1 MRTRCKKGMVT
12 MTIRKSEINEKNLCT
27 VEFSEDAA
35 TLEAE
40 KSKVFHEKSKN
51 FNIPGF
57 RRGKAPRSII
67 EKMYGTGVF
76 LEDAINNIINAH
88 YPEIVD
94 AAGKQVVSRPEFDI
108 VSMDENE
115 IVLKAEMYVKPDV
128 TIEGYKGIEASV
140 VLAPVTD
147 EEIDR
152 EIMTVRERNAREIE
166 ITDRPAEM
174 GDTAVIDYEGFVDG
188 VAFDG
193 GKDSGHHLKLG
204 SGQFIP
210 GFEEGIVGKN
220 VGEEFDV
227 NVTFPEQYGAAE
239 LAGKAAVFKVKL
251 NALEKTELPEADDDF
266 AVDVSE
272 FNTFAEY
279 RADLA
284 SKIEKRHKDNAD
296 NELSE
301 KVEDALAEKLVA
313 EIPESMVDSE
323 VEAQVRESESRMQM
337 QGLQLSMYLKYFNMT
352 LDQYKEQIRPSALKH
367 VKTELALEKIAELE
381 SVEVS
386 EDEINAEYETI
397 AKVYSVEVDYAK
409 ENLPAEEIKH
419 TLVMRKTLALVKDAA
434 KVTYLDKAPEAP
446 APAEAE

>member
-1 MRTRCKKGMVT
+1 MSVQVEKLENGMAKL
-12 MTIRKSEINEKNLCT
+12 TIETSAERLEEALQNAFTKN
-27 VEFSEDAA
+27 
-35 TLEAE
+35 
-40 KSKVFHEKSKN
+40 KN
-51 FNIPGF
+51 KISVPGF
-57 RRGKAPRSII
+57 RKGKVPRQMI
-67 EKMYGTGVF
+67 EKMYGPAIF
-76 LEDAINNIINAH
+76 YEDAANELI
-88 YPEIVD
+88 PEEYEKALD
-94 AAGKQVVSRPEFDI
+94 ECEEDI
-108 VSMDENE
+108 VSSPE
-115 IVLKAEMYVKPDV
+115 IDV
-128 TIEGYKGIEASV
+128 TQIEKGKPFIFTAVVALKPEVKLGKYKGVKVDKADT
-140 VLAPVTD
+140 AVTD
-147 EEIDR
+147 EEVDAQINKER
-152 EIMTVRERNAREIE
+152 ENNARNIE
-166 ITDRPAEM
+166 VTDRPVKD
-174 GDTAVIDYEGFVDG
+174 GDMTVLDFEGFVDG

-397 AKVYSVEVDYAK
+397 AKAYSVEVDYAK

-446 APAEAE
+446 APAGAG

>member
-1 MRTRCKKGMVT
+1 MKRP
-12 MTIRKSEINEKNLCT
+12 S
-27 VEFSEDAA
+27 
-35 TLEAE
+35 
-40 KSKVFHEKSKN
+40 
-51 FNIPGF
+51 F
-57 RRGKAPRSII
+57 RR
-67 EKMYGTGVF
+67 
-76 LEDAINNIINAH
+76 L
-88 YPEIVD
+88 
-94 AAGKQVVSRPEFDI
+94 
-108 VSMDENE
+108 
-115 IVLKAEMYVKPDV
+115 
-128 TIEGYKGIEASV
+128 
-140 VLAPVTD
+140 
-147 EEIDR
+147 
-152 EIMTVRERNAREIE
+152 
-166 ITDRPAEM
+166 
-174 GDTAVIDYEGFVDG
+174 
-188 VAFDG
+188 
-193 GKDSGHHLKLG
+193 
-204 SGQFIP
+204 
-210 GFEEGIVGKN
+210 
-220 VGEEFDV
+220 
-227 NVTFPEQYGAAE
+227 
-239 LAGKAAVFKVKL
+239 
-251 NALEKTELPEADDDF
+251 DDF

-301 KVEDALAEKLVA
+301 KVEDALAGKLVA

-397 AKVYSVEVDYAK
+397 AKAYSVELDYAK

>member
-1 MRTRCKKGMVT
+1 
-12 MTIRKSEINEKNLCT
+12 MTIKKTEINEKNLCT
-27 VEFSEDAA
+27 VEFSETAEA
-35 TLEAE
+35 LEAE
-40 KSKVFHEKSKN
+40 KSRVFHEKSKN
-51 FNIPGF
+51 FNVPGF
-57 RRGKAPRSII
+57 RRGKAPRAII
-67 EKMYGTGVF
+67 EKMYGTGIF
-76 LEDAINNIINAH
+76 LEDAINNIINAN
-88 YPEIVD
+88 YSAIVD

-108 VSMDENE
+108 VSIDENE
-115 IVLKAEMYVKPDV
+115 VVLKAEMYVKPEV
-128 TIEGYKGIEASV
+128 SIENYKGIEASV

-147 EEIDR
+147 EEVER
-152 EIMTVRERNAREIE
+152 EIMTVRERNARELE

-220 VGEEFDV
+220 IGEEFDV

-251 NALEKTELPEADDDF
+251 NAIEKTELPEPDDDF

-279 RADLA
+279 RSDLV
-284 SKIEKRHKDNAD
+284 SKIEQRHKDTAD
-296 NELSE
+296 NELAE
-301 KVEDALAEKLVA
+301 KVEDALSELLVA
-313 EIPESMVDSE
+313 EIPESMVDAE
-323 VEAQVRESESRMQM
+323 VEAQVRESETRMQM
-337 QGLQLSMYLKYFNMT
+337 QGLQLSMYLKYFDMT
-352 LDQYKEQIRPSALKH
+352 LDQYKEQVRPSALKH

-381 SVEVS
+381 GVEVS
-386 EDEINAEYETI
+386 EDEINAEYENI
-397 AKVYSVEVDYAK
+397 AKAYSVELDYAK
-409 ENLPAEEIKH
+409 ENLPVDEISH
-419 TLVMRKTLALVKDAA
+419 SLTMRKTLDLVKSAA

-446 APAEAE
+446 ATADESTDAE

>member
-1 MRTRCKKGMVT
+1 MVT
-12 MTIRKSEINEKNLCT
+12 MTIRKTEINEKNLCT

-35 TLEAE
+35 TLDAE
-40 KSKVFHEKSKN
+40 KSKAFHAKSKN

-76 LEDAINNIINAH
+76 LEDAINNIIKDH
-88 YPEIVD
+88 YDEIIG
-94 AAGKQVVSRPEFDI
+94 AAGKQVVSNPEFDV

-115 IVLKAEMYVKPDV
+115 IVLKAEMYVKPDA

-284 SKIEKRHKDNAD
+284 SKIEQRHKNTAD
-296 NELSE
+296 DELAN
-301 KVEDALAEKLVA
+301 KVEDVLAEKLVA
-313 EIPESMVDSE
+313 EIPDAMVDSE
-323 VEAQVRESESRMQM
+323 VEAQVRESETRMQM

-352 LDQYKEQIRPSALKH
+352 LDQCKEQIRPSALKH

-381 SVEVS
+381 NIEVS
-386 EDEINAEYETI
+386 DEELNEEYETI
-397 AKVYSVEVDYAK
+397 AKAYSVELDFAK
-409 ENLPAEEIKH
+409 ENLPVEEVKH
-419 TLVMRKTLALVKDAA
+419 TLIMRKTLQFVKDAA
-434 KVTYLDKAPEAP
+434 VVTYLDKAPEA
-446 APAEAE
+446 APADAE

>member
-1 MRTRCKKGMVT
+1 
-12 MTIRKSEINEKNLCT
+12 MTITKQEINEKNLCT

-35 TLEAE
+35 VLEAE
-40 KSKVFHEKSKN
+40 KSKVFREQSKN

-76 LEDAINNIINAH
+76 LEDAINNIIKAH
-88 YPEIVD
+88 YSEVVE
-94 AAGKQVVSRPEFDI
+94 AAGKPVVSNPEFDI
-108 VSMDENE
+108 VSMDDKA

-128 TIEGYKGIEASV
+128 IIENYKGIEADV

-152 EIMTVRERNAREIE
+152 EIDTVRERNAREID

-220 VGEEFDV
+220 IGEEFDV

-239 LAGKAAVFKVKL
+239 LAGKPAVFKVKL
-251 NALEKTELPEADDDF
+251 NAIEKTELPEADDEF

-284 SKIEKRHKDNAD
+284 SKIEKRHKDTAD

-301 KVEDALAEKLVA
+301 KIEDALAEKLVA
-313 EIPESMVDSE
+313 EIPESMVDAE
-323 VEAQVRESESRMQM
+323 VEARVRESESRMQM
-337 QGLQLSMYLKYFNMT
+337 QGIELSMYLKYFNMT
-352 LDQYKEQIRPSALKH
+352 LDQYKEQVRPSALNR

-381 SVEVS
+381 GVEVT
-386 EDEINAEYETI
+386 DEEIENEYVSV
-397 AKVYSVEVDYAK
+397 AQAYSVELDYAK
-409 ENLPAEEIKH
+409 EALPADEIKH
-419 TLVMRKTLALVKDAA
+419 SLIMRKTLALVKEAA
-434 KVTYLDKAPEAP
+434 KVTYLDKAPEHDEDETESETP
-446 APAEAE
+446 EESEAE

>member
-1 MRTRCKKGMVT
+1 

-67 EKMYGTGVF
+67 EKMYGTGIF
-76 LEDAINNIINAH
+76 LEDAINNSNYAAII
-88 YPEIVD
+88 D
-94 AAGKQVVSRPEFDI
+94 AAGKQVVSAPEFDI
-108 VSMDENE
+108 VSMDDKE

-152 EIMTVRERNAREIE
+152 EVDTVRERNAREIE

-188 VAFDG
+188 VAFEG

-210 GFEEGIVGKN
+210 GFEKGIVGKN
-220 VGEEFDV
+220 IGEEFDV
-227 NVTFPEQYGAAE
+227 NVTFPTEYGAKE

-251 NALEKTELPEADDDF
+251 NAIEKTELPAADDDF

-284 SKIEKRHKDNAD
+284 SKIEKRHKDAAD
-296 NELSE
+296 NELAE

-313 EIPESMVDSE
+313 EIPESMVDAE
-323 VEAQVRESESRMQM
+323 VENQVRESESRMQM
-337 QGLQLSMYLKYFNMT
+337 QGIELSMYLKYFNMT

-386 EDEINAEYETI
+386 EDEVNEEYETI
-397 AKVYSVEVDYAK
+397 AKAYSVELDYAK
-409 ENLPAEEIKH
+409 QNLPAEEIKR
-419 TLVMRKTLALVKDAA
+419 TLMFRKALALVKDAA
-434 KVTYLDKAPEAP
+434 NVTYLDKAPEATAEA
-446 APAEAE
+446 APAADAE

>member
-1 MRTRCKKGMVT
+1 

-67 EKMYGTGVF
+67 EKMYGTGIF
-76 LEDAINNIINAH
+76 LEDAIIHSNYAAII
-88 YPEIVD
+88 D
-94 AAGKQVVSRPEFDI
+94 AAGKQVVSAPEFDI
-108 VSMDENE
+108 VSMDDKE

-152 EIMTVRERNAREIE
+152 EVDTVRERNAREIE

-188 VAFDG
+188 VAFEG

-220 VGEEFDV
+220 IGEEFDV
-227 NVTFPEQYGAAE
+227 NVTFPTEYGAKE

-251 NALEKTELPEADDDF
+251 NAIEKTELPAADDDF

-284 SKIEKRHKDNAD
+284 SKIEKRHKDAAD
-296 NELSE
+296 NELAE

-313 EIPESMVDSE
+313 EIPESMVD
-323 VEAQVRESESRMQM
+323 
-337 QGLQLSMYLKYFNMT
+337 
-352 LDQYKEQIRPSALKH
+352 
-367 VKTELALEKIAELE
+367 AELKTRSE
-381 SVEVS
+381 KANPECRCRVS
-386 EDEINAEYETI
+386 SFQCT
-397 AKVYSVEVDYAK
+397 
-409 ENLPAEEIKH
+409 
-419 TLVMRKTLALVKDAA
+419 
-434 KVTYLDKAPEAP
+434 
-446 APAEAE
+446 

>member
-1 MRTRCKKGMVT
+1 
-12 MTIRKSEINEKNLCT
+12 MTIRKTEINDKNLCV

-35 TLEAE
+35 VLEAE
-40 KSKVFHEKSKN
+40 KSKVFHAQSKN

-57 RRGKAPRSII
+57 RRGKAPRSLI

-76 LEDAINNIINAH
+76 LEDAVNNIINAH
-88 YPEIVD
+88 YTEIVD
-94 AAGKQVVSRPEFDI
+94 AAGKKVVSRPEFDI

-115 IVLKAEMYVKPDV
+115 IVLKAEMYVKPEV
-128 TIEGYKGIEASV
+128 SIEGYKGIEASV

-147 EEIDR
+147 EEIER
-152 EIMTVRERNAREIE
+152 EINTVRERNAREIE
-166 ITDRPAEM
+166 LTDRAGEM

-227 NVTFPEQYGAAE
+227 NVTFPEEYGAKE

-266 AVDVSE
+266 AVAVSE

-284 SKIEKRHKDNAD
+284 SKIEKRHKDTAD
-296 NELSE
+296 DELAE
-301 KVEDALAEKLVA
+301 KVQDTLAEKLVA
-313 EIPESMVDSE
+313 VVPESMVDAE
-323 VEAQVRESESRMQM
+323 VEAHVRVSESRMQM
-337 QGLQLSMYLKYFNMT
+337 QGLELSMYLKYFNMT

-386 EDEINAEYETI
+386 EDEINEEYNTI
-397 AKVYSVEVDYAK
+397 ASAYSVELDYAK
-409 ENLPAEEIKH
+409 ESIPADDIKH
-419 TLVMRKTLALVKDAA
+419 TLMMRKTLELVKDAA
-434 KVTYLDKAPEAP
+434 KVTYLDKAPEEAP
-446 APAEAE
+446 AAE

>member
-1 MRTRCKKGMVT
+1 
-12 MTIRKSEINEKNLCT
+12 MTIRKTEINDKNLCV

-35 TLEAE
+35 VLEAE
-40 KSKVFHEKSKN
+40 KSKVFHAQSKN

-57 RRGKAPRSII
+57 RRGKAPRSLI

-76 LEDAINNIINAH
+76 LEDAVNNIINAH
-88 YPEIVD
+88 YTEIVD
-94 AAGKQVVSRPEFDI
+94 AAGKKVVSRPEFDI

-115 IVLKAEMYVKPDV
+115 IVLKAEMYVKPEV
-128 TIEGYKGIEASV
+128 SIEGYKGIEASV

-147 EEIDR
+147 EEIER
-152 EIMTVRERNAREIE
+152 ETNTVGARNAGGVD
-166 ITDRPAEM
+166 ITARAAEM

-227 NVTFPEQYGAAE
+227 NVTFPEEYGAKE

-284 SKIEKRHKDNAD
+284 SKIEKRHKDTAD
-296 NELSE
+296 NELAE

-313 EIPESMVDSE
+313 EIPESMVDAE

-337 QGLQLSMYLKYFNMT
+337 QGLELSMYLKYFNMT

-386 EDEINAEYETI
+386 EDEINEEYNTI
-397 AKVYSVEVDYAK
+397 ASAYSVELDYAK
-409 ENLPAEEIKH
+409 ESIPADDIKH
-419 TLVMRKTLALVKDAA
+419 TLMMRKTLELVKDAA
-434 KVTYLDKAPEAP
+434 KVTYLDKAPEEAS
-446 APAEAE
+446 AAE

>member
-1 MRTRCKKGMVT
+1 MQRARCKKGMVT
-12 MTIRKSEINEKNLCT
+12 MTIRKTEINEKNLCT

-88 YPEIVD
+88 YSEIVD
-94 AAGKQVVSRPEFDI
+94 AAGKQIVSRPEFDV

-115 IVLKAEMYVKPDV
+115 IVLKAEMYVKPEV
-128 TIEGYKGIEASV
+128 SIEGYKGIEASV
-140 VLAPVTD
+140 VLSPVTD
-147 EEIDR
+147 EEVDR

-220 VGEEFDV
+220 IGEEFDV
-227 NVTFPEQYGAAE
+227 NVTFPEQYGASE

-279 RADLA
+279 RTDLVA
-284 SKIEKRHKDNAD
+284 KIEKRHKDAAD
-296 NELSE
+296 NELAE

-381 SVEVS
+381 NVEVS

-397 AKVYSVEVDYAK
+397 AKAYSVELDYAK

-419 TLVMRKTLALVKDAA
+419 TLIMRKTLALVKDAA
-434 KVTYLDKAPEAP
+434 VVTYLDKAPEA
-446 APAEAE
+446 APADAE

>member
-1 MRTRCKKGMVT
+1 
-12 MTIRKSEINEKNLCT
+12 MTIRKTEINEKNLCI

-35 TLEAE
+35 VLEAE
-40 KSKVFHEKSKN
+40 KSKVFHAQSKK

-57 RRGKAPRSII
+57 RRGKAPRSLI

-94 AAGKQVVSRPEFDI
+94 AAGKPIVSRPEFDV
-108 VSMDENE
+108 VSMDEKE
-115 IVLKAEMYVKPDV
+115 IVLKAEMYVKPEV
-128 TIEGYKGIEASV
+128 SIEGYKGIEASV

-152 EIMTVRERNAREIE
+152 EVNTVRERNAREIE
-166 ITDRPAEM
+166 VTDRPAEL

-188 VAFDG
+188 VAFEG

-210 GFEEGIVGKN
+210 GFEDGIVGKN

-227 NVTFPEQYGAAE
+227 NVTFPEEYGAKE

-284 SKIEKRHKDNAD
+284 SKIEKRHKDTAD
-296 NELSE
+296 NELAD

-313 EIPESMVDSE
+313 EIPECMVDSE
-323 VEAQVRESESRMQM
+323 VETQVRESESRMQM
-337 QGLQLSMYLKYFNMT
+337 QGLELSMYLKYFNMT
-352 LDQYKEQIRPSALKH
+352 LDQYKEQIRPSALKR
-367 VKTELALEKIAELE
+367 VKVELALEKIAELE
-381 SVEVS
+381 SVEVN
-386 EDEINAEYETI
+386 EEEINNEYNTV
-397 AKVYSVEVDYAK
+397 ATTYSVELDYVK
-409 ENLPAEEIKH
+409 TNIPEEEIKH
-419 TLVMRKTLALVKDAA
+419 TLVMRKTLELVKDAA
-434 KVTYLDKAPEAP
+434 KVTYLDKAPEEAP
-446 APAEAE
+446 ANQ

>member
-1 MRTRCKKGMVT
+1 

-35 TLEAE
+35 TLEDA

-67 EKMYGTGVF
+67 EKMYGTGIF
-76 LEDAINNIINAH
+76 LEDAINNIIHSNYAA
-88 YPEIVD
+88 IID
-94 AAGKQVVSRPEFDI
+94 AAGKQVVSAPEFDI
-108 VSMDENE
+108 VSMDDKE

-152 EIMTVRERNAREIE
+152 EVDTVRERNAREIE

-188 VAFDG
+188 VAFEG

-210 GFEEGIVGKN
+210 GFEKGIVGKN
-220 VGEEFDV
+220 IGEEFDV
-227 NVTFPEQYGAAE
+227 NVTFPTEYSAKE

-251 NALEKTELPEADDDF
+251 NAIEKTELPAADDDF

-284 SKIEKRHKDNAD
+284 SKIEKRHKDAAD
-296 NELSE
+296 NELAE

-313 EIPESMVDSE
+313 EIPESMVDAE
-323 VEAQVRESESRMQM
+323 VENQVRESESRMQM
-337 QGLQLSMYLKYFNMT
+337 QGIELSMYLKYFNMT

-386 EDEINAEYETI
+386 EDEVNEEYETI
-397 AKVYSVEVDYAK
+397 AKAYSVELDYAK
-409 ENLPAEEIKH
+409 QNLPAEEIKR
-419 TLVMRKTLALVKDAA
+419 TLMFRKALALVKDAA
-434 KVTYLDKAPEAP
+434 KVTYLDKAPEATAEA
-446 APAEAE
+446 APAADAE

>member
-1 MRTRCKKGMVT
+1 M
-12 MTIRKSEINEKNLCT
+12 
-27 VEFSEDAA
+27 
-35 TLEAE
+35 
-40 KSKVFHEKSKN
+40 
-51 FNIPGF
+51 
-57 RRGKAPRSII
+57 
-67 EKMYGTGVF
+67 
-76 LEDAINNIINAH
+76 NNIINAH
-88 YPEIVD
+88 YTEIVD
-94 AAGKQVVSRPEFDI
+94 AAGKKIVSRPEFDI

-115 IVLKAEMYVKPDV
+115 IVLKAEMYVKPEV
-128 TIEGYKGIEASV
+128 SIEGYKGIEASV

-147 EEIDR
+147 EEIER
-152 EIMTVRERNAREIE
+152 EINTVRERNAREIE
-166 ITDRPAEM
+166 ITDRAAEM

-227 NVTFPEQYGAAE
+227 NVTFPEEYGAKE

-284 SKIEKRHKDNAD
+284 SKIEKRHKDTAD
-296 NELSE
+296 NELAE

-313 EIPESMVDSE
+313 EIPESMVDAE

-337 QGLQLSMYLKYFNMT
+337 QGLELSMYLKYFNMT

-386 EDEINAEYETI
+386 EDEINEEYNTI
-397 AKVYSVEVDYAK
+397 ASAYSVELDYAK
-409 ENLPAEEIKH
+409 ESIPADDIKH
-419 TLVMRKTLALVKDAA
+419 TLMMRKTLELVKDAA
-434 KVTYLDKAPEAP
+434 KVTYLDKAPEEAP
-446 APAEAE
+446 AAE

>member
-1 MRTRCKKGMVT
+1 MSVQVEKLENGMAKL
-12 MTIRKSEINEKNLCT
+12 TIEASAERLEEALQNAFTKN
-27 VEFSEDAA
+27 
-35 TLEAE
+35 
-40 KSKVFHEKSKN
+40 KN
-51 FNIPGF
+51 KISVPGF
-57 RRGKAPRSII
+57 RKGKVPRQMI
-67 EKMYGTGVF
+67 EKMYGPAIF
-76 LEDAINNIINAH
+76 YEDAANELI
-88 YPEIVD
+88 PEEYEKALD
-94 AAGKQVVSRPEFDI
+94 ECEEDI
-108 VSMDENE
+108 VSSPE
-115 IVLKAEMYVKPDV
+115 IDV
-128 TIEGYKGIEASV
+128 TQIEKGKPFIFTAVVALKPEVKLGKYKGVKVDKADT
-140 VLAPVTD
+140 AVTD
-147 EEIDR
+147 EEVDAQINKER
-152 EIMTVRERNAREIE
+152 ENNARNIE
-166 ITDRPAEM
+166 VTDRPVKD
-174 GDTAVIDYEGFVDG
+174 GDMTVLDFEGFVDG

-397 AKVYSVEVDYAK
+397 AKAYSVEVDYAK